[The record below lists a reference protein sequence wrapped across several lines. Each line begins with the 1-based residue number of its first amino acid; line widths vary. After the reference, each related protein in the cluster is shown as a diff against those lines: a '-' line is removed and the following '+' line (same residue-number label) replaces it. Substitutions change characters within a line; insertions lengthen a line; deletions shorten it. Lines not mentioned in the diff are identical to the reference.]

1 MTNSSIIHSSI
12 HPLFTF
18 ASMEAHLHLLCTYRN
33 KKIKVH
39 LFCDDPIHTLF
50 PCQRQAALV
59 QYLVFSSL
67 KRTGQHH
74 CLHLVSGCFW
84 KGSFMLYIYVYIQCF
99 SWVCILIL
107 KDIQHKYSVC
117 LSFSIRHLQGKGGR
131 EKERRREGEKER
143 EKPPTMSKRHTSHTL
158 SHSLT
163 PLPHHEWKQPSGQ

>member
-131 EKERRREGEKER
+131 EKERREGEKER

-158 SHSLT
+158 SHSPT
-163 PLPHHEWKQPSGQ
+163 PLPHHE